1 MRITNRMLAENAMR
15 NTSANLQ
22 AMSVSQNQIGSGKKL
37 SKPSDDPAQV
47 LSAIEAT
54 DGLAQISQYLRNIGV
69 AQQQTSAA
77 DAALSDAANV
87 VQRAREL
94 AVEGGTGTLSDADR
108 QAIAA
113 EVDQLTAQL
122 VSDAATKVG
131 DSYIF
136 NGFQSQTAPYVYTPA
151 SGTTAGVVSGA
162 PDTSAVMARVG
173 PGVQVQVNTSAAD
186 AFRPALDALT
196 QLYSDLESGGTV
208 AGTTLDALDGALD
221 AVTQARAVVGARTNR
236 LDQTQTNLQAQQL
249 AVTKLLSDTE
259 DVDMASAISLFQ
271 QQQLTYNAALQVS
284 GKILQTSLIDVLK

>member
-1 MRITNRMLAENAMR
+1 MRITNRMLAENALR

-22 AMSVSQNQIGSGKKL
+22 AMSVSQNQIGSGRKL
-37 SKPSDDPAQV
+37 TKPSDDPAQV
-47 LSAIEAT
+47 LSAIQAT
-54 DGLAQISQYLRNIGV
+54 DGLAQITQYLRNIDV

-77 DAALSDAANV
+77 DSALADAASV

-94 AVEGGTGTLSDADR
+94 AVEGANGTLSDTDR

-122 VSDAATKVG
+122 AADAGAKVG

-136 NGFQSQTAPYVYTPA
+136 NGYQSQTPPYSYTPA
-151 SGTTAGVVSGA
+151 SGTTAGVVTGT

-173 PGVQVQVNTSAAD
+173 PGVQVQVNTSAVD
-186 AFRPALDALT
+186 AFKPALDALT

-208 AGTTLDALDGALD
+208 AGTTLSALDDALNS
-221 AVTQARAVVGARTNR
+221 VTQARATVGARTNR
-236 LDQTQTNLQAQQL
+236 LDQSQATLQAQQL